1 MVTGVILI
9 TMVLI
14 VFLSSAWSEMIFVS
28 QALPIV
34 VIILTTG
41 IVILAVVRKR
51 MKKESKG
58 NSSLDILEKRYASGE
73 ISEEEF
79 NKIKKDLK

>member
-1 MVTGVILI
+1 MVSGVILI

-14 VFLSSAWSEMIFVS
+14 VFLASSMQMIFVS
-28 QALPIV
+28 QVLPIA

-58 NSSLDILEKRYASGE
+58 GSSLDVLKKRYASGE

-79 NKIKKDLK
+79 NKIKDNLE

>member
-14 VFLSSAWSEMIFVS
+14 VFLSSAREMIFVS

-79 NKIKKDLK
+79 NKIKKNLK

>member
-1 MVTGVILI
+1 
-9 TMVLI
+9 MVLI
-14 VFLSSAWSEMIFVS
+14 VFLASSRQMAFVS
-28 QALPIV
+28 QVLPIA

-58 NSSLDILEKRYASGE
+58 GSSLDILEKRYASGE

-79 NKIKKDLK
+79 NKIKKDLE

>member
-1 MVTGVILI
+1 MVSGVILI

-14 VFLSSAWSEMIFVS
+14 VFLASSMQMIFVS
-28 QALPIV
+28 QVLPIA

-58 NSSLDILEKRYASGE
+58 GSSLDILEKRYASGE

>member
-1 MVTGVILI
+1 MVSGVILI

-79 NKIKKDLK
+79 NKIKKDLE

>member
-1 MVTGVILI
+1 
-9 TMVLI
+9 MVLI
-14 VFLSSAWSEMIFVS
+14 VFLTSAKQMIFVS
-28 QALPIV
+28 QVLPIA

>member
-14 VFLSSAWSEMIFVS
+14 VFLSSAREMIFVS

>member
-14 VFLSSAWSEMIFVS
+14 VFLSSAREMIFVS

-79 NKIKKDLK
+79 KKMKKDLE

>member
-1 MVTGVILI
+1 
-9 TMVLI
+9 MVLI
-14 VFLSSAWSEMIFVS
+14 VFLASSRQMAFVS
-28 QALPIV
+28 QVLPIA

-58 NSSLDILEKRYASGE
+58 GSSLDILEKRYASGE

-79 NKIKKDLK
+79 NKIKKDLDN

>member
-58 NSSLDILEKRYASGE
+58 GSSLDILEKRYASGE

>member
-1 MVTGVILI
+1 MVSGVILI

>member
-1 MVTGVILI
+1 MVAGVILI
-9 TMVLI
+9 TMAVI
-14 VFLSSAWSEMIFVS
+14 VFVGSTLDMAFVS
-28 QALPIV
+28 QVLPIV

-41 IVILAVVRKR
+41 IIILVAVRKR

-58 NSSLDILEKRYASGE
+58 GLSLEILKKRYASGE

-79 NKIKKDLK
+79 NKMKNFLE

>member
-1 MVTGVILI
+1 
-9 TMVLI
+9 MVLI
-14 VFLSSAWSEMIFVS
+14 VFLASSRQMAFVS
-28 QALPIV
+28 QVLPIA

-58 NSSLDILEKRYASGE
+58 GSSLDILEKRYASGE
-73 ISEEEF
+73 ITQEEF
-79 NKIKKDLK
+79 NKIKEDLDE

>member
-79 NKIKKDLK
+79 KKMKKDLE

>member
-14 VFLSSAWSEMIFVS
+14 VFLSSAREMIFVS

-58 NSSLDILEKRYASGE
+58 GSSLDILEKRYASGE

-79 NKIKKDLK
+79 KKMKKDLE

>member
-1 MVTGVILI
+1 MVSGAILI
-9 TMVLI
+9 IMVLI
-14 VFLSSAWSEMIFVS
+14 VFLTSAKQMIFVS
-28 QALPIV
+28 QVLPIA

>member
-1 MVTGVILI
+1 MVSGVILI

-14 VFLSSAWSEMIFVS
+14 VFLASSMHMIFVS
-28 QALPIV
+28 QVLPIA

-58 NSSLDILEKRYASGE
+58 GSSLDILEKRYASGE

>member
-1 MVTGVILI
+1 
-9 TMVLI
+9 MVLI
-14 VFLSSAWSEMIFVS
+14 VFLSSAREMIFVS

-79 NKIKKDLK
+79 KKMKKDLE

>member
-14 VFLSSAWSEMIFVS
+14 VFLSSAREMIFVS

-79 NKIKKDLK
+79 NKIKKDLE

>member
-1 MVTGVILI
+1 MVSGVILI

-14 VFLSSAWSEMIFVS
+14 VFVASAMHMVFVS
-28 QALPIV
+28 QVLPIV

-41 IVILAVVRKR
+41 IVILVVVRKR

-58 NSSLDILEKRYASGE
+58 GLSLEILKKRYASGE

-79 NKIKKDLK
+79 NKMKDNLE

>member
-1 MVTGVILI
+1 MVSGVILI

-14 VFLSSAWSEMIFVS
+14 VFLASSMQMIFVS
-28 QALPIV
+28 QVLPIA

-58 NSSLDILEKRYASGE
+58 GTSLDILEKRYASGE
-73 ISEEEF
+73 ITQEEF
-79 NKIKKDLK
+79 KRMKEDLK

>member
-1 MVTGVILI
+1 MATGVILI

-14 VFLSSAWSEMIFVS
+14 VFLSSAREMIFVS

-79 NKIKKDLK
+79 KKMKKDLE

>member
-1 MVTGVILI
+1 MVSGAILI

-14 VFLSSAWSEMIFVS
+14 VFLTSAKQMIFVS
-28 QALPIV
+28 QVLPIA

-58 NSSLDILEKRYASGE
+58 GSSLDILEKRYASGE

>member
-1 MVTGVILI
+1 MVSGVILI

-14 VFLSSAWSEMIFVS
+14 VFLASSMQMIFVS
-28 QALPIV
+28 QVLPIA

-58 NSSLDILEKRYASGE
+58 GSSLDILEKRYASGE
-73 ISEEEF
+73 ITQEEF
-79 NKIKKDLK
+79 KRMKEDLK